1 MFVPLSQSESSKFEF
16 KLSDWLRGTNAL
28 LCVQGGTNS
37 KGFMSQLDIDSLG
50 QFDDFWG
57 RKLRFLPPKRVKLV
71 QNIFWGPKIVKNRR
85 FSLPKI
91 VKLPWRFFMP
101 TFYYLRLYFSV
112 RIFCSQILFSFCLV
126 NNNNLTCMQNAN
138 CTFDKK
144 YSNNL

>member
-101 TFYYLRLYFSV
+101 TFYYFSV
-112 RIFCSQILFSFCLV
+112 RIFCSQILSVLV
-126 NNNNLTCMQNAN
+126 NNNLTCMQNAN